1 MIDKYVEDIEK
12 ALKVE
17 SYFSALALSLAL
29 PDICGNVEY
38 PNETVSDRYKKWC
51 NVNLSDIFEND
62 KDNICADNPYLSG
75 EVIFSL
81 RNLFLHQGEP
91 NINIDRIRDVD
102 NKMDQFV
109 IVLDDNTTFSQ
120 FSIKYS
126 VRDNECVFK
135 KLVVDVTYL
144 CRSICEEASKYYL
157 QNKDKFVPFANVMT
171 KEDFLNDNSVHS
183 IKDLISSKIHNKNI

>member
-12 ALKVE
+12 ALKVG

-29 PDICGNVEY
+29 PDMCGNVEY
-38 PNETVSDRYKKWC
+38 PKDTVTDRYKKWC
-51 NVNLSDIFEND
+51 NNNLSYIFEND

-91 NINIDRIRDVD
+91 NINIDRVDEAD
-102 NKMDQFV
+102 NKMDQF
-109 IVLDDNTTFSQ
+109 IIILDDNTSFSQ
-120 FSIKYS
+120 FSITLNAGN
-126 VRDNECVFK
+126 NEFVFK

-144 CRSICEEASKYYL
+144 CRSICEEALKYYL
-157 QNKDKFVPFANVMT
+157 QNKVKFKPLKNVMT
-171 KEDFLNDNSVHS
+171 KEDFLKENIMPS
-183 IKDLISSKIHNKNI
+183 INELMSSKQ